1 MSALNNQHQYWDKVA
16 ATKTFTHPVDQDILL
31 SFFQKSF
38 KILDYGCG
46 YGRLADELYVDG
58 FMNITG
64 VDTSSELIKRGK
76 TLYPELNLV
85 AINDVQEL
93 NGFDTDFDAVL
104 LFAVLTCIPANEGQR
119 QLVEI
124 LHQRLRPGGF
134 LYISDYYLQD
144 NTNEVKQYYSLQEDP
159 DNYGVFSLPEGV
171 VFRHHTKE
179 WIKELLQDFEMVTE
193 KMIPVTTMNGHT
205 AEAFQLLARK

>member
-1 MSALNNQHQYWDKVA
+1 
-16 ATKTFTHPVDQDILL
+16 
-31 SFFQKSF
+31 
-38 KILDYGCG
+38 
-46 YGRLADELYVDG
+46 
-58 FMNITG
+58 
-64 VDTSSELIKRGK
+64 
-76 TLYPELNLV
+76 
-85 AINDVQEL
+85 
-93 NGFDTDFDAVL
+93 

-144 NTNEVKQYYSLQEDP
+144 NTNEVKQYYSLQDDP

>member
-16 ATKTFTHPVDQDILL
+16 ATKTFTHPLDQDILL
-31 SFFQKSF
+31 SFFQKTH

-46 YGRLADELYVDG
+46 YGRLAEELYADG
-58 FMNITG
+58 FINITG
-64 VDTSSELIKRGK
+64 VDTSSELIKRGNS
-76 TLYPELNLV
+76 LYPELKLI
-85 AINDVQEL
+85 AIGDVKEL
-93 NGFDTDFDAVL
+93 NDFETDFDIVL

-119 QLVEI
+119 QLIEI
-124 LHQRLRPGGF
+124 LYQRLRPGGF

-144 NTNEVKQYYSLQEDP
+144 NTGEVNRYHSLQQDP